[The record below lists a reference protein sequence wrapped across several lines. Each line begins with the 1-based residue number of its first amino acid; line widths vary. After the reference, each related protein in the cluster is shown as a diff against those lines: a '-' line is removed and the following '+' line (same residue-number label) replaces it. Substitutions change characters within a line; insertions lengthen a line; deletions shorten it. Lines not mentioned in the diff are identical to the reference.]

1 MLVFKDAY
9 LNEVHLHGSASGLNF
24 GSTTFSIYVNNLPT
38 VVGQFQINMYA
49 ADDTELHL
57 SGHDFLS
64 LQCDFQCDLDAIH
77 AWLCV
82 H

>member
-1 MLVFKDAY
+1 MLVFKDAC
-9 LNEVHLHGSASGLNF
+9 LNEVSLCGSASRLNF
-24 GSTTFSIYVNNLPT
+24 GSTTFSIYVNDLST
-38 VVGQFQINMYA
+38 VVGHSQINMY

-64 LQCDFQCDLDAIH
+64 LQWDFQSDLDAIH